1 MVTTEDLPGQRAAER
16 TTPLLAPQY
25 RGATVGA
32 VALVFLAAFEAL
44 AVATVMPTVTADL
57 DGRELFAVAFSA
69 TLAASVVGMVA
80 AGSWADRDGAVRPLL
95 ASVAM
100 FGFGLL
106 ASGLAPTMTWL
117 IVGRFAQGLG
127 LGGLIVSLY
136 VLVAQVYEQVDRPR
150 ILGLFAAAWVLP
162 GLVGPFLAGIVA
174 DTVGWRWVFLG
185 VVVIAAAALSLL
197 VPTLRHVPAP
207 GPSDPAAVA
216 AAGPGGR
223 ARLGLAVAVSVG
235 VVALNLAGNLAGAY
249 AVVVAVVAVTGAL
262 VAVRPLLPRGTLRAA
277 RGLPSVIGLRG
288 LVAGAFFAS
297 ESYLPY
303 LLQEQYAAATWVSGL
318 VLTVATLSWAT
329 ASQVQGRLGERLP
342 DEAALR
348 IGSVLL
354 AVGVAQILAIAALAL
369 PGLLVGVGWL
379 FASAGMGLMF
389 PRITSAVLKRTAV
402 QERGTATSAIT
413 ISDSVGAAVA
423 VAVVGLVF
431 TAVGTAA
438 DREAFVSVLVVT
450 MAMALVA
457 VGVARRA

>member
-1 MVTTEDLPGQRAAER
+1 MTTEDLAGDR
-16 TTPLLAPQY
+16 TTPLLDPVY

-44 AVATVMPTVTADL
+44 AVATVMPTVAADL
-57 DGRELFAVAFSA
+57 DGRDLFAVAFSA

-80 AGSWADRDGAVRPLL
+80 AGSWADRRGAVRPLL
-95 ASVAM
+95 ASVAL
-100 FGFGLL
+100 FAVGLV
-106 ASGLAPTMTWL
+106 AAGLAPTMAWL
-117 IVGRFAQGLG
+117 VLGRFAQGLG
-127 LGGLIVSLY
+127 LGGLIVALY
-136 VLVAQVYEQVDRPR
+136 VLVAQVYAQVDRPR

-162 GLVGPFLAGIVA
+162 GLVGPFLAGVVA
-174 DTVGWRWVFLG
+174 DTLGWRWVFLG
-185 VVVIAAAALSLL
+185 VVLVAAGALALL
-197 VPTLRHVPAP
+197 VPTLRNVPPPEAADPDAAAVAGP
-207 GPSDPAAVA
+207 GGTGRLALAVAVA
-216 AAGPGGR
+216 AA
-223 ARLGLAVAVSVG
+223 
-235 VVALNLAGNLAGAY
+235 VVALNLAGSQTGVLR
-249 AVVVAVVAVTGAL
+249 AVTAVVAVAAAL

-303 LLQEQYAAATWVSGL
+303 LLQEQYGAATWVSGL

-342 DEAALR
+342 DESALR

-354 AVGVAQILAIAALAL
+354 AVGVAMILAIAALAL

-431 TAVGTAA
+431 TAIGTAA
-438 DREAFVSVLVVT
+438 DRGAFVGVLVV
-450 MAMALVA
+450 AFAVSLVA
-457 VGVARRA
+457 VAVSRRT

>member
-1 MVTTEDLPGQRAAER
+1 MVTTEDLAR
-16 TTPLLAPQY
+16 TPTSLLAPHY
-25 RGATVGA
+25 RGATVGS
-32 VALVFLAAFEAL
+32 VALIFLAAFEAL

-57 DGRELFAVAFSA
+57 EGRELFAVAFSA

-80 AGSWADRDGAVRPLL
+80 AGSWADRHGAVRPLL
-95 ASVAM
+95 ASVAL
-100 FGFGLL
+100 FALGLL
-106 ASGLAPTMTWL
+106 AAGLAPTMTWL
-117 IVGRFAQGLG
+117 ILGRVAQGLG
-127 LGGLIVSLY
+127 LGGLIVAVY

-162 GLVGPFLAGIVA
+162 GLIGPFLAGVVA

-185 VVVIAAAALSLL
+185 VVGIAVAALTLL
-197 VPTLRHVPAP
+197 VPTLRSVPSR
-207 GPSDPAAVA
+207 GDDDPDAGSR
-216 AAGPGGR
+216 AGPGDLG
-223 ARLGLAVAVSVG
+223 RLGLAVAVSVA
-235 VVALNLAGNLAGAY
+235 VVALNLAGSLPGAA
-249 AVVVAVVAVTGAL
+249 AVVVAVLAVAAAL
-262 VAVRPLLPRGTLRAA
+262 AAVRPLLPRGTLRGA

-303 LLQEQYAAATWVSGL
+303 LLQEQYGAAIWVSGL
-318 VLTVATLSWAT
+318 VLTVATLSWAS

-348 IGSVLL
+348 TGALLL
-354 AVGVAQILAIAALAL
+354 AVGITMVLVIAVLAL
-369 PGLLVGVGWL
+369 PGVLVGVGWL

-423 VAVVGLVF
+423 VAVVGLAF

-438 DREAFVSVLVVT
+438 DRAPFVAVLGLT
-450 MAMALVA
+450 TALSL
-457 VGVARRA
+457 VGVAVSRRA

>member
-1 MVTTEDLPGQRAAER
+1 MTTEDLAGDR
-16 TTPLLAPQY
+16 TTPLLDPVY

-44 AVATVMPTVTADL
+44 AVATVMPTVAADL
-57 DGRELFAVAFSA
+57 DGRDLFAVAFSA

-80 AGSWADRDGAVRPLL
+80 AGSWADRRGAVRPLL
-95 ASVAM
+95 AAVAL
-100 FGFGLL
+100 FAVGLV
-106 ASGLAPTMTWL
+106 AAGLAPTMAWL
-117 IVGRFAQGLG
+117 VLGRFAQGLG

-136 VLVAQVYEQVDRPR
+136 VLVAQVYAQVDRPR

-162 GLVGPFLAGIVA
+162 GLVGPFLAGVVA
-174 DTVGWRWVFLG
+174 DTLGWRWVFLG
-185 VVVIAAAALSLL
+185 VVLVAAAALALL
-197 VPTLRHVPAP
+197 VPTLRHVPPPEAADPDAAAVAGP
-207 GPSDPAAVA
+207 GGAGRLVLAVAVA
-216 AAGPGGR
+216 AA
-223 ARLGLAVAVSVG
+223 
-235 VVALNLAGNLAGAY
+235 VVALNLAGSLSGALR
-249 AVVVAVVAVTGAL
+249 AVTAVVAVAAAL

-303 LLQEQYAAATWVSGL
+303 LLQAQYDAATWVSGL
-318 VLTVATLSWAT
+318 VLTVATLSWAA

-342 DEAALR
+342 DESALR

-354 AVGVAQILAIAALAL
+354 AVGVAVILAIAALAL

-431 TAVGTAA
+431 TAIGTAA
-438 DREAFVSVLVVT
+438 DRGAFVGVLVV
-450 MAMALVA
+450 AFAVSLVA
-457 VGVARRA
+457 VAVSRRT